1 MRKGQVERA
10 KKLLES
16 GEKNLRRKKQNDP
29 KRFIKTDHATKDG
42 EAAEFTESYI
52 DQSVIEE
59 EEKYDGF
66 YAVCTNLDD
75 SISTIV
81 NVNKRRWEIEEC
93 FRIMKTDFAARP
105 VYVKRQDRIKAH
117 FMTCFIALIVYRYLE
132 WKVDNKYTIDQL
144 LDTLREMEF
153 LKNEEKGYQPTYTR
167 TDITDAL
174 HEAFGF
180 CTSKEIVPIAKM
192 KNICSQTKNS

>member
-1 MRKGQVERA
+1 MRQRQIERA
-10 KKLLES
+10 EELLKS
-16 GEKNLRRKKQNDP
+16 GEKNLSRKKQNDP

-42 EAAEFTESYI
+42 EAAEFSESYI

-66 YAVCTNLDD
+66 YAVCTNLSD

-81 NVNKRRWEIEEC
+81 NVNRRRWEIEEC

-105 VYVKRQDRIKAH
+105 VYVKRKDRIMAH

-132 WKVDNKYTIDQL
+132 RKVDNKYTIDQL
-144 LDTLREMEF
+144 LETLREMEF
-153 LKNEEKGYQPTYTR
+153 LKYEGKGYQPTYTR

-192 KNICSQTKNS
+192 KNICSQTKK